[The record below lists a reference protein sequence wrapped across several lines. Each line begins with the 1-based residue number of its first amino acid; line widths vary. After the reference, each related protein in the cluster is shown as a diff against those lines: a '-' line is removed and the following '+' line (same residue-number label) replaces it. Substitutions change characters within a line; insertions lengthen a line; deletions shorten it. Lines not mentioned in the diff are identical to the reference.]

1 MIHKTT
7 PYLLL
12 ASIIALLGIPLS
24 SQAASA
30 RYRLSWRDNPATTMV
45 IGWDQTSGTNPV
57 IQYSKH
63 KLTDNK
69 KIKTHRPDRTEV
81 YLEMTNTFAR
91 LTNLKPDTLYHFQ
104 IKDSEVTSRTMSFR
118 TAPDKPQPFSF
129 IAGGDSRNNREA
141 RTAGNLLVSKLRPL
155 FVLFGGD
162 YAVSV
167 NPRLCKN
174 WLDDWQA
181 IRSTDGRIYPI
192 MPTYGNH
199 EGADHKILNKLF
211 DIKNNNSYYALN
223 IGGKM
228 LRTYALNSELQFRKG
243 ENKWGKQTKWLKKD
257 LQQHTDTIWKIAA
270 YHRPLRPHQKNKAEM
285 IGSINAWADLFYTY
299 GINIAVESDSHVVKR
314 TYPVRPDSGPDSFES
329 FIRDD
334 KHGTTYIGEGTW
346 GAPLRP
352 ANDDKPWT
360 MASGS
365 FHQFKL
371 IHVYKKHVDIRSIK
385 FDNAKDVIANIEK
398 DCMNIPTNLNIWTPK
413 SGAVLRINPHK

>member
-1 MIHKTT
+1 
-7 PYLLL
+7 
-12 ASIIALLGIPLS
+12 
-24 SQAASA
+24 
-30 RYRLSWRDNPATTMV
+30 
-45 IGWDQTSGTNPV
+45 
-57 IQYSKH
+57 
-63 KLTDNK
+63 
-69 KIKTHRPDRTEV
+69 
-81 YLEMTNTFAR
+81 MTNTFAR

-285 IGSINAWADLFYTY
+285 IGSINCYPPNISESIGYLSLAGGQSSSEGDFSGHYEPHNNYGDSYIEYEFFNMNNEDENVKVVVQFATITV
-299 GINIAVESDSHVVKR
+299 GINENVPIN
-314 TYPVRPDSGPDSFES
+314 Y
-329 FIRDD
+329 
-334 KHGTTYIGEGTW
+334 
-346 GAPLRP
+346 
-352 ANDDKPWT
+352 ANT
-360 MASGS
+360 
-365 FHQFKL
+365 FH
-371 IHVYKKHVDIRSIK
+371 
-385 FDNAKDVIANIEK
+385 
-398 DCMNIPTNLNIWTPK
+398 
-413 SGAVLRINPHK
+413 